1 MIVFRRVT
9 TIRPDSVLLEWVGLD
24 GAVKQ
29 WFFTADNAESSKVK
43 FEQISNINSFRGIP
57 GDNERLIDLITF
69 SLSEQEYDFIKD
81 LQFTNL
87 ITATLDGITLSA
99 SMTNIKVVENN
110 PQKLRDFKL
119 RLMLQG
125 TIQMT
130 N

>member
-24 GAVKQ
+24 GGIKQ

-87 ITATLDGITLSA
+87 ITATLDGITLPA
-99 SMTNIKVVENN
+99 SLTNIKVVENN

-119 RLMLQG
+119 SLMLQG